1 MATIIG
7 GPERYIQG
15 YGVLNELFKHL
26 QHMGK
31 TAFVLV
37 SASGK
42 TRVEGQLAKSAQAS
56 GVQLTYELFRG
67 ECSRSEID
75 RVLTAFRASGCDYVV
90 GIGGGKAQDTAKAA
104 AYYAGVPVAII
115 PTAASSDA
123 PCTTGSLVYSDD
135 GVFETHLY
143 FPTNPNVVL
152 VDTEIICKAPPR
164 LLVAGMGDAL
174 ATYFEARACRRS
186 GSSHALGGTSTLAA
200 MALSKACYDTLLAD
214 GVRALSAV
222 SAGVCT
228 KAVEN
233 IVEANTYLS
242 GVGAENCG
250 TAAAHAIHNG
260 FTQIPETHRY
270 YHGEKVAFGTIAQ
283 LILENAPASEL
294 DEVLGFCHAVGLPMT
309 LAELGIEGIR
319 MEDLMK
325 VAESACGLA
334 SMRRMPFAVTPQM
347 VCDAMLAADALGKS
361 VQSTKE

>member
-1 MATIIG
+1 MATILG
-7 GPERYIQG
+7 GPQRYIQG
-15 YGVLNELFKHL
+15 RGVLSELCKHL
-26 QHMGK
+26 QHLGRSP
-31 TAFVLV
+31 FVLV
-37 SASGK
+37 SPSGK
-42 TRVEGQLAKSAQAS
+42 ARVEEQLEKSASETGAK
-56 GVQLTYELFRG
+56 LTFELFRG
-67 ECSRSEID
+67 ECSRKEID
-75 RVLTAFRASGCDYVV
+75 RVLSAFQSSGCDVMV

-104 AYYAGVPVAII
+104 AYYANAPVVIV

-123 PCTTGSLVYSDD
+123 PCTTGSLVYSEE

-143 FPTNPNVVL
+143 FPTNPNIVL
-152 VDTEIICKAPPR
+152 VDTEIISKAPPR

-174 ATYFEARACRRS
+174 ATFFEARACQQS
-186 GSSHALGGTSTLAA
+186 DSNHALGGKCTLAA

-233 IVEANTYLS
+233 IVEANTFLS

-260 FTQIPETHRY
+260 FTRLPETHQY

-294 DEVLGFCHAVGLPMT
+294 DEVLGFCLAVGLPMT
-309 LAELGIEGIR
+309 LAELGIEEIR

-347 VCDAMLAADALGKS
+347 VCDAMLAADALGKAY
-361 VQSTKE
+361 KAKHA

>member
-15 YGVLNELFKHL
+15 YGVLGELCKHL

-31 TAFVLV
+31 SPFILV

-42 TRVEGQLAKSAQAS
+42 ARVEEKIAQSAQEF
-56 GVQLTYELFRG
+56 GTKLTYEIFRG
-67 ECSRSEID
+67 ECSRKEID
-75 RVLTAFRASGCDYVV
+75 RVLAAYQSSGCDVVV
-90 GIGGGKAQDTAKAA
+90 GVGGGKAQDTAKAA
-104 AYYAGVPVAII
+104 AYYASAPVVVV

-123 PCTTGSLVYSDD
+123 PCTTGSLVYSED

-143 FPTNPNVVL
+143 FPRNPNVVL
-152 VDTEIICKAPPR
+152 VDTEIICKAPSR

-174 ATYFEARACRRS
+174 ATYFEARACQRS
-186 GSSHALGGTSTLAA
+186 DSNHALGGKSTRAA
-200 MALSKACYDTLLAD
+200 LALSRACYDTLLSD
-214 GVRALSAV
+214 GARALAAV

-228 KAVEN
+228 KSVEN

-260 FTQIPETHRY
+260 FTQIPQTHRY

-283 LILENAPASEL
+283 LVLENAPEDEL
-294 DEVLGFCHAVGLPMT
+294 NEVLDFCQAVGLPMT
-309 LAELGIEGIR
+309 LAELGIEEIR
-319 MEDLMK
+319 MDDLMK
-325 VAESACGLA
+325 VAETACGLA
-334 SMRRMPFAVTPQM
+334 SMRRMPFAVTPRM
-347 VCDAMLAADALGKS
+347 ACDAIIAADALGKAYKARH
-361 VQSTKE
+361 T